1 MTRIL
6 IIEDEVMIA
15 EDLAETCRS
24 FGYDALEPAYSPG
37 DALNK
42 LKSEKVDLV
51 LLDINLESDIDGIEI
66 AQYIN
71 DHLKLP
77 FIYLSSYSDPKTLTA
92 ARETKPM
99 AYITKPFKKMDIHN
113 TIEIALQNWSQLHS
127 KGFPSAEEL
136 NQKLVT
142 KITTREYAL
151 LKEIYQGKSNQ
162 EIAEVFHISL
172 NTVKSHLKN
181 CYLKLGVKSRV
192 EALSKI
198 RNLH

>member
-24 FGYDALEPAYSPG
+24 FGYDAIEPAFSPG

-42 LKSEKVDLV
+42 LKTEQVDLV
-51 LLDINLESDIDGIEI
+51 ILDINLESDIGGIEI
-66 AQYIN
+66 AKYIN
-71 DHLKLP
+71 EHLNLP
-77 FIYLSSYSDPKTLTA
+77 FIYLSSYSDPKTLTT

-99 AYITKPFKKMDIHN
+99 AYITKPFKKTDIY
-113 TIEIALQNWSQLHS
+113 TSIEIALQNFNLLHA
-127 KGFPSAEEL
+127 KGFPSIEQINEKIIS
-136 NQKLVT
+136 QVT
-142 KITTREYAL
+142 QREYEL
-151 LKEIYQGKSNQ
+151 LRQIHAGNSNNQISEILN
-162 EIAEVFHISL
+162 ISV

-198 RNLH
+198 RQFL